1 MDQIFL
7 PLLHCR
13 LFHRISADNIPAML
27 KCLNAK
33 TISFKKDEFIFRE
46 GQTARYFGI
55 ILSGSVQI
63 VKEDFYGNRN
73 ILARMT
79 QSEIFGESF
88 ACAHVDAVPINVIAS
103 EDCTV
108 LFLNCLQ
115 ITNTCSNNCSFHKQ
129 IIYNLLC
136 DIAAKNIAFQQKIE
150 ITSKRT
156 TREKIMAYL
165 TAQSRLHQSRSFSIP
180 YNRQELADYLEV
192 ERSAMSAE
200 ISKLKKEGIIQCTK
214 SNFTIL

>member
-1 MDQIFL
+1 MDNILL
-7 PLLHCR
+7 PLLNCK
-13 LFHRISADNIPAML
+13 LFEHIKEEHIPAML

-33 TISFKKDEFIFRE
+33 TYSYRKEEFIFRE
-46 GQTARYFGI
+46 GQTAQYIGV

-63 VKEDFYGNRN
+63 IKEDFYGNRN
-73 ILARMT
+73 ILTRLM
-79 QSEIFGESF
+79 QSETFGESF
-88 ACAHVDAVPINVIAS
+88 ACAHTLSIPVNVVAS
-103 EDCTV
+103 EDCTI
-108 LFLNCLQ
+108 LFLDCLR
-115 ITNTCSNNCSFHKQ
+115 IINTCANTCSFHKQ
-129 IIYNLLC
+129 IIYNLLR
-136 DIAAKNIAFQQKIE
+136 DIATKNIAFQQKIE

-165 TAQSRLHQSRSFSIP
+165 NVQSKLHHSNSFSIP

-200 ISKLKKEGIIQCTK
+200 ISKLKKDGIIKCTK